1 MLLLLEE
8 DSHKKNF
15 AFYLEHQQRIITLT
29 LEFKSSFATNNSL
42 QHLNS
47 LKSIKNLLEHT
58 PKTNFI
64 SQGKFY
70 MDLVDL
76 TTLSPN
82 TLYLD
87 GFLCL

>member
-1 MLLLLEE
+1 ML
-8 DSHKKNF
+8 DAFIIRGRFTQKNF

-29 LEFKSSFATNNSL
+29 IEFKSSFATNNSS

-47 LKSIKNLLEHT
+47 LKLIKNLLEHT

-76 TTLSPN
+76 TTSPPN
-82 TLYLD
+82 TIFILK
-87 GFLCL
+87 G